1 MMVLVGTRGT
11 SVVVVVVV
19 VPLGKELAS
28 AVMVTVWVCTRG
40 GCGWQ
45 HSPISSYWTRQLT
58 AITSSLTTMRSLFW
72 MLMNA
77 TVLFDFSYDCWK
89 H

>member
-11 SVVVVVVV
+11 SVVVVVV

-40 GCGWQ
+40 GCGWE
-45 HSPISSYWTRQLT
+45 HSPISSYPTRQLT
-58 AITSSLTTMRSLFW
+58 AITPSLTTMRSLFW
-72 MLMNA
+72 MLNA
-77 TVLFDFSYDCWK
+77 TVLFDFS
-89 H
+89 